1 MKTVAQLRAA
11 GFTVK
16 PSASAIGGTDVESAE
31 QFFFLNLRFLDGIA
45 QAAEQLDRGR
55 AERGS
60 DGVFRIIVAGQ
71 YADDAEFP
79 LLILKPLDAENLTN
93 SALFHAT
100 ALEDAEA
107 ARARAKS
114 HEDQFNGLIR
124 DLSN

>member
-1 MKTVAQLRAA
+1 MKTVAQLRAS
-11 GFTVK
+11 GFTVQH
-16 PSASAIGGTDVESAE
+16 SASAIGGTDVESTE
-31 QFFFLNLRFLDGIA
+31 QFFFLNLRFLDGIS
-45 QAAEQLDRGR
+45 QATEQLERGR

-60 DGVFRIIVAGQ
+60 DGIFRIIVAGQ

-79 LLILKPLDAENLTN
+79 FLVLKPLDAENLTN

-107 ARARAKS
+107 ARARAKN
-114 HEDQFNGLIR
+114 HEDQFNALIR